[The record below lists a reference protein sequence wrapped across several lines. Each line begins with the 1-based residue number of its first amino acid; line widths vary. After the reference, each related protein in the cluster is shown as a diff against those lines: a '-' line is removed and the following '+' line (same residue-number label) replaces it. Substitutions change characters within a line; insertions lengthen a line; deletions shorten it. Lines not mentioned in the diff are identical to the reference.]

1 MEMLATSSSTRQF
14 YQGLWRLESDAE
26 VPLYLRGGNPLPPFL
41 CRRLAFGDPVI
52 GLDCDWAEAMAGN
65 AQSAVETIDAGGH
78 RLHCCSSGISPRLF
92 EILPID
98 GHRAAALTPHR
109 IDALSR
115 ALNQLAAVGDSS
127 LSIDIVSDFTGMLL
141 WVASDRPDG
150 LTSSSFPQLPHLSL
164 ITDHVM
170 RILLPN
176 TLTGSDSI
184 WALAEDLVHEA
195 LHQQLSAT
203 IIEHDVFTDDYD
215 AVSGPRIKIYWR
227 DETWTLDRAV
237 HALHVYSGVVRL
249 RREALQGSVLSEQDR
264 RHVEQALPEA
274 QDAMAFLRDA
284 VPKHAR
290 YFTDDGRALLNEI
303 CRQA

>member
-1 MEMLATSSSTRQF
+1 MLTTASSARRF

-26 VPLYLRGGNPLPPFL
+26 TSPYLNGGNPLPPFL
-41 CRRLAFGDPVI
+41 CRRLAFGDPVVDLEC
-52 GLDCDWAEAMAGN
+52 GWVEAMTGN
-65 AQSAVETIDAGGH
+65 AQSAVEVIDAGGH
-78 RLHCCSSGISPRLF
+78 RLHYCSSGISPRIF

-98 GHRAAALTPHR
+98 GHGVIALTHR
-109 IDALSR
+109 RKDILSR
-115 ALNQLAAVGDSS
+115 ALSLLAALDDNAR
-127 LSIDIVSDFTGMLL
+127 SIDIVSDFTGMLL

-164 ITDHVM
+164 ITDHVL

-176 TLTGSDSI
+176 TLTESDST

-203 IIEHDVFTDDYD
+203 MLEHDVFTDNYD
-215 AVSGPRIKIYWR
+215 AATGPRIKIYWR

-249 RREALQGSVLSEQDR
+249 RNEALQGSVLSDDDR
-264 RHVEQALPEA
+264 RLVEQALPGA
-274 QDAMAFLRDA
+274 RSAMAFLRDA
-284 VPKHAR
+284 VPKHAHF
-290 YFTDDGRALLNEI
+290 FTDQGRALLTEI
-303 CRQA
+303 CRPA